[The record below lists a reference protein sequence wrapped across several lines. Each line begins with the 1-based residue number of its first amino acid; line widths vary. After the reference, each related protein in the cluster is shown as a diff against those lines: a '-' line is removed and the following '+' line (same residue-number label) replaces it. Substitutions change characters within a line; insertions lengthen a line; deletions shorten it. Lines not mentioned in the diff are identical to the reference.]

1 MFLSLAQ
8 TKSTSNLIGCNQVYW
23 WSPTRH
29 QWHRRRR
36 WQQQRQQQ
44 RRRRQW
50 WWRLWQRQQ
59 WRQRRIFKKYL
70 KSNNN
75 VSPMLEAKLPPP
87 GFFLQKT
94 FLVLTLMS
102 ALQTWLMKNGRI
114 IRARISWRVAL
125 TVLHCCISWRQVVLN
140 NINVAVLCDGLSR
153 WWGRITCY
161 SEPVFESVSLVIK
174 HMKWRSF
181 YLWGATFAHGSVAKW
196 GALSHPGRFLGST

>member
-1 MFLSLAQ
+1 MLINFFSFER
-8 TKSTSNLIGCNQVYW
+8 NLISFASV
-23 WSPTRH
+23 
-29 QWHRRRR
+29 
-36 WQQQRQQQ
+36 
-44 RRRRQW
+44 
-50 WWRLWQRQQ
+50 
-59 WRQRRIFKKYL
+59 KKKI
-70 KSNNN
+70 KS
-75 VSPMLEAKLPPP
+75 PP

-125 TVLHCCISWRQVVLN
+125 TVLHCFISWRQVVLN

-161 SEPVFESVSLVIK
+161 SEPVFEPVSLLIK

-196 GALSHPGRFLGST
+196 GALSQPGPFLDSTWDVSKAQFDIFAINGYNTLTVLTATDSNGPN